1 MLPRYGA
8 CLQSDD
14 AVALLME
21 SISPVT
27 GSLSLLHSDKH
38 QQAERAL
45 EPQHVQR
52 MQPLMPPGC
61 RVPTRARLLACAWE
75 VRLRPHCSPHGG
87 CCIGSFLVWDIVAC
101 PKQNPGSGL
110 WIWGCGLLS
119 ETRTISLGS
128 CRRRRRWTLDLGG
141 VGGLVVVVLSWP
153 PFADAL
159 FLSDD
164 NRWPLDVYFPV
175 FISPGLRRF
184 DFGAPAISSL
194 STPTGNILKSR
205 RVMTLAAVT

>member
-1 MLPRYGA
+1 MPIRVPWLLQTEITLGMPTVMLPRYGA

-14 AVALLME
+14 AVASLME
-21 SISPVT
+21 SISSVT
-27 GSLSLLHSDKH
+27 GSPSLLHSDKH

-45 EPQHVQR
+45 QPQHVQR

-61 RVPTRARLLACAWE
+61 RVPTRAGLLACAWE

-119 ETRTISLGS
+119 ETRTISLR
-128 CRRRRRWTLDLGG
+128 CCRRRRWTLDGP
-141 VGGLVVVVLSWP
+141 W
-153 PFADAL
+153 
-159 FLSDD
+159 
-164 NRWPLDVYFPV
+164 R
-175 FISPGLRRF
+175 
-184 DFGAPAISSL
+184 
-194 STPTGNILKSR
+194 SR
-205 RVMTLAAVT
+205 RVGGGGGVVMASIC